1 MTDFTALVASQ
12 REYFLTQAT
21 KPYAFRAAQLTALKG
36 WIEKNEQAILDALNA
51 DLGKSAFEGYLTE
64 VAMVK
69 QELADALK
77 HLKRWMKPLRARTAL
92 GQLPGKCRVY
102 REPYGVTLIMSPWN
116 YPFQLTLAPLI
127 GALSAG
133 NCVVVK
139 PSNYARATSAL
150 VARMASELFAPA
162 YVAVVEGGRAE
173 NAALLEEKFDDIFFT
188 GSPAVGRL
196 VMEKAA
202 RWLTPVSLELGGK
215 SPVIVDESADI
226 ALAARR
232 IVWGKLLNA
241 GQTCVAPDYVLV
253 YHGREQALLEALIA
267 EIRRMYG
274 SAPLVNEEL
283 PHIINRHHFDRLIGL
298 LGSGAVA
305 IGGQADEKTLKI
317 APTVLSDVSW
327 DSPVMQEEIFGPI
340 LPILTYRKLDEA
352 IAEIQARAKP
362 LALYLFTRDKAV
374 ERKVL
379 ESVSFGGGCVNDTV
393 LHLATAHMP
402 FGGVGESGMGGYHG
416 EYSFDTFTHKKS
428 VLKRFAKPDIPLRY
442 APYGEKLK
450 FARKL
455 V

>member
-77 HLKRWMKPLRARTAL
+77 HLRRWMKPLRARTAL

-133 NCVVVK
+133 NCAV
-139 PSNYARATSAL
+139 

-173 NAALLEEKFDDIFFT
+173 NAALLEEKFDNIFFT

-241 GQTCVAPDYVLV
+241 GQTCVAP
-253 YHGREQALLEALIA
+253 
-267 EIRRMYG
+267 
-274 SAPLVNEEL
+274 
-283 PHIINRHHFDRLIGL
+283 
-298 LGSGAVA
+298 
-305 IGGQADEKTLKI
+305 
-317 APTVLSDVSW
+317 
-327 DSPVMQEEIFGPI
+327 
-340 LPILTYRKLDEA
+340 
-352 IAEIQARAKP
+352 
-362 LALYLFTRDKAV
+362 
-374 ERKVL
+374 
-379 ESVSFGGGCVNDTV
+379 
-393 LHLATAHMP
+393 
-402 FGGVGESGMGGYHG
+402 
-416 EYSFDTFTHKKS
+416 
-428 VLKRFAKPDIPLRY
+428 
-442 APYGEKLK
+442 
-450 FARKL
+450 
-455 V
+455 

>member
-102 REPYGVTLIMSPWN
+102 REPYGVTLVMSPWN

-133 NCVVVK
+133 NCAVVK

-173 NAALLEEKFDDIFFT
+173 NAALLEEKFDNIFFT